1 MNTDIDFRTEHKAE
15 LVKVKSIYRGEY
27 EKQGLMLFFKL
38 SNTETIVHRTLCI
51 PKNFNGKKTV
61 FHSFSRVLLDYDL
74 PGTLLSKP
82 NKLAKQIEAEALGK
96 EVMLRIAPG
105 SNGYLNIEKIG
116 HA

>member
-1 MNTDIDFRTEHKAE
+1 MNSDIDYRIEHKAE

-38 SNTETIVHRTLCI
+38 LNTETIVHRTLCI
-51 PKNFNGKKTV
+51 PRSLHGKKTL
-61 FHSFSRVLLDYDL
+61 FHSFARTLVDYDL
-74 PGTLLSKP
+74 SDTLLSKP
-82 NKLAKQIEAEALGK
+82 NKLAKQIETEALGK
-96 EVMLRIAPG
+96 EVMLKIAPG